1 MILIRP
7 KTPNINLMHH
17 IIRKFNLRPADRIV
31 VPKSNLR
38 LIQHH
43 AIYLGR
49 NEQGVDVIAEN
60 KIGIGVRL
68 VSADEFFKDVST
80 ITRIERFIGSE
91 YDRKRAIERAISL
104 VGYDYDLFDFNC
116 EHYSSLVQHN
126 EKKSNQ
132 AQTATVMGVFTLLFL
147 GLAYAND

>member
-1 MILIRP
+1 
-7 KTPNINLMHH
+7 MHY

-38 LIQHH
+38 WIQHH

-49 NEQGVDVIAEN
+49 NDQGIDIIAEN
-60 KIGIGVRL
+60 KIGVGVQL
-68 VSADEFFKDVST
+68 VSADEFFKDVIT
-80 ITRIERFIGSE
+80 ITRIEKFIGSE
-91 YDRKRAIERAISL
+91 RDRKKAIDRAISL
-104 VGYDYDLFDFNC
+104 VGYDYDLFQFNC
-116 EHYSSLVQHN
+116 EHYSSVVQHN

-132 AQTATVMGVFTLLFL
+132 AETATALGVLTLLFL

>member
-1 MILIRP
+1 MIKHLEA
-7 KTPNINLMHH
+7 LG
-17 IIRKFNLRPADRIV
+17 LRPGDRII

-38 LIQHH
+38 WIQHH

-49 NEQGVDVIAEN
+49 NEQGIDIIVEN
-60 KIGIGVRL
+60 RIGVGVQL
-68 VSADEFFKDVST
+68 VSADEFFKDVIT
-80 ITRIERFIGSE
+80 ITRIEKFIGSE
-91 YDRKRAIERAISL
+91 RDRKKAIDRAISL
-104 VGYDYDLFDFNC
+104 VGYDYDLFQFNC

-132 AQTATVMGVFTLLFL
+132 AETATALIVLTLLFL